1 MNSYIHKF
9 NYFFIAFCIAWR
21 PVQLYVLRVDE
32 AGRTVLFLSII
43 ALLANLWLLQWK
55 RYLKLFKNP
64 VFLCWSALVVFSLCN
79 TLVKGYDDKDGFF
92 HFVRF
97 NYFQPYLLLAV
108 ILIELAR
115 NRIKCL
121 DALLVGLL
129 LYLILGAFHMTV
141 GREGRVE
148 AQELGNLLS
157 LHATTTVLVACVAY
171 NYKVLNQK
179 FFFGILALALFII
192 MMSATRKALGATAI
206 LLAGLWVSRNSDLS
220 LKSVLQLTLISVVAY
235 FSLSF
240 IMENTL
246 LGYRAANEQTKILS
260 RMAGYRQMNAFL
272 AALTGD
278 RALQYVIGFEVF
290 LKNFWTGIGIAN
302 FVKTTGFVVRLH
314 TEYMVQLCENG
325 IIGFSLLISV
335 YVFLLRKLILK
346 ILGGDSMVIMGLF
359 GLLALLFLNITA
371 WTYCQQWAMV
381 FYAFSIDY
389 AYHKGRCSNIWSR
402 EELMEA
408 LRHYYKFMLSR
419 SDNLENGHCLR

>member
-32 AGRTVLFLSII
+32 AERSIVFLSLL
-43 ALLANLWLLQWK
+43 ALLGNLWLLQWK
-55 RYLKLFKNP
+55 RYLSLFKNP
-64 VFLCWSALVVFSLCN
+64 VFLCWSALAVFAFLNSM
-79 TLVKGYDDKDGFF
+79 VKGYTDKDGFF
-92 HFVRF
+92 HFVRI
-97 NYFQPYLLLAV
+97 NYLQPYLFLAV

-121 DALLVGLL
+121 YALLTGLL

-148 AQELGNLLS
+148 AQELGNLLA
-157 LHATTTVLVACVAY
+157 LHATTIVLVACVAY
-171 NYKVLNQK
+171 NYKALNKK
-179 FFFGILALALFII
+179 FFFGIVALALFII
-192 MMSATRKALGATAI
+192 MMSATRKALGASAI
-206 LLAGLWVSRNSDLS
+206 LLAGLWISRNSDMS
-220 LKSVLQLTLISVVAY
+220 LKSFFQLALFALVAY
-235 FSLSF
+235 FSLSY
-240 IMENTL
+240 ISENTL

-371 WTYCQQWAMV
+371 WTYCQQYAMI
-381 FYAFSIDY
+381 FYALSIDY
-389 AYHKGRCSNIWSR
+389 AYHKGRYLSIWSR
-402 EELMEA
+402 EELMNVI
-408 LRHYYKFMLSR
+408 RRYYRTMISQKG
-419 SDNLENGHCLR
+419 NK

>member
-1 MNSYIHKF
+1 
-9 NYFFIAFCIAWR
+9 
-21 PVQLYVLRVDE
+21 
-32 AGRTVLFLSII
+32 LF
-43 ALLANLWLLQWK
+43 
-55 RYLKLFKNP
+55 
-64 VFLCWSALVVFSLCN
+64 
-79 TLVKGYDDKDGFF
+79 
-92 HFVRF
+92 
-97 NYFQPYLLLAV
+97 LAV

-121 DALLVGLL
+121 YALLTGLL

-148 AQELGNLLS
+148 AQELGNLLA
-157 LHATTTVLVACVAY
+157 LHATTIVLVACVAY
-171 NYKVLNQK
+171 NYKALNKK
-179 FFFGILALALFII
+179 FFFGIVALALFII
-192 MMSATRKALGATAI
+192 MMSATRKALGASAI
-206 LLAGLWVSRNSDLS
+206 LLAGLWISRNSDMS
-220 LKSVLQLTLISVVAY
+220 LKSFFQLALFALVAY
-235 FSLSF
+235 FSLSY
-240 IMENTL
+240 ISENTL

-371 WTYCQQWAMV
+371 WTYCQQYAMI
-381 FYAFSIDY
+381 FYALSIDY
-389 AYHKGRCSNIWSR
+389 AYHKGRYLSIWSR
-402 EELMEA
+402 EELMNVI
-408 LRHYYKFMLSR
+408 RRYYRTMISQKG
-419 SDNLENGHCLR
+419 NK